1 MSLRKG
7 DIVEISVT
15 DLAYGGKGVG
25 KINGLVILIRGGL
38 PGDTLKVKIKRKK
51 KNFAEAELVEVLK
64 SSEQRVDPIC
74 SHFSLCGGC
83 TWQNLNYEAQL
94 YYKTKTV
101 QESLGHLGGFSD
113 FEVEKILGSEDTY
126 YYRNKMEFSFGADPA
141 KKLLLGLHPYQ
152 NFKEVFDLGKCYLQS
167 EVSNQV
173 VDWVRDFCKKENFI
187 PYDVREHY
195 GFLRYLAIR
204 ESKNKTEMMVNL
216 VTCSGEFEQ
225 SKTFADGLMKNF
237 PQIKAVVQ
245 NINTR
250 LANIAFGEE
259 ELVLAGERTI
269 QEKLGKFYF
278 EISANSFFQTNTK
291 QAEKLFEIVCGY
303 AGLDGSEEVLDLYS
317 GTGAISIF
325 LAEKVKRVTGIE
337 AVKDS
342 IEDALRNVELNSIKN
357 CRFLSGEARKVL
369 SSLVQEGYSPEVIVV
384 DPPRGGMHEK
394 VVYSIVE
401 LKPEKIIYVSC
412 NPATLARD
420 LKLLGGNG
428 YLIEKVKPIDM
439 FPQTYHIEAVA
450 KLVRKR

>member
-1 MSLRKG
+1 
-7 DIVEISVT
+7 
-15 DLAYGGKGVG
+15 
-25 KINGLVILIRGGL
+25 
-38 PGDTLKVKIKRKK
+38 
-51 KNFAEAELVEVLK
+51 
-64 SSEQRVDPIC
+64 
-74 SHFSLCGGC
+74 
-83 TWQNLNYEAQL
+83 
-94 YYKTKTV
+94 
-101 QESLGHLGGFSD
+101 
-113 FEVEKILGSEDTY
+113 
-126 YYRNKMEFSFGADPA
+126 
-141 KKLLLGLHPYQ
+141 
-152 NFKEVFDLGKCYLQS
+152 
-167 EVSNQV
+167 
-173 VDWVRDFCKKENFI
+173 
-187 PYDVREHY
+187 
-195 GFLRYLAIR
+195 
-204 ESKNKTEMMVNL
+204 
-216 VTCSGEFEQ
+216 
-225 SKTFADGLMKNF
+225 MKNF

-420 LKLLGGNG
+420 LKLLCEKD
-428 YLIEKVKPIDM
+428 YLIEKIQPIDM

-450 KLVRKR
+450 KLVRE

>member
-1 MSLRKG
+1 MKKG
-7 DIVEISVT
+7 DIFEISIT

-25 KINGLVILIRGGL
+25 KIDGLVILIRGGL
-38 PGDTLKVKIKRKK
+38 PGDTLKVRVKRKK
-51 KNFAEAELVEVLK
+51 RNFADAELIEVLK
-64 SSEQRVDPIC
+64 SSEQRIDPIC

-83 TWQNLNYEAQL
+83 TWQNLNYESQL

-101 QESLGHLGGFSD
+101 KDSLKHIGGFSD

-126 YYRNKMEFSFGADPA
+126 YRNKMEFSFGADPA
-141 KKLLLGLHPYQ
+141 KKLILGLHPYQ
-152 NFKEVFDLGKCYLQS
+152 NFKQVFDLEKCYLQS

-173 VDWVRDFCKKENFI
+173 VEWVRDFCKKENLI

-216 VTCSGEFEQ
+216 VTNSGEFEK
-225 SKTFADGLMKNF
+225 SKALAEGLVKDF
-237 PQIKAVVQ
+237 PKIRAMVR
-245 NINTR
+245 NINTK
-250 LANIAFGEE
+250 LANIAVGEE
-259 ELVLAGERTI
+259 ELLLAGERTI

-291 QAEKLFEIVCGY
+291 QAEKLFEIVCEY
-303 AGLDGSEEVLDLYS
+303 AELDGSEEVLDLYS

-325 LAEKVKRVTGIE
+325 LAGKVKRVTGIE

-369 SSLVQEGYSPEVIVV
+369 SSLVKEGYSPEVIVV

-420 LKLLGGNG
+420 LRLLCEKD
-428 YLIEKVKPIDM
+428 YLIEKIQPIDM
-439 FPQTYHIEAVA
+439 FPQTYHIEAVT
-450 KLVRKR
+450 KLVRKV